1 MTSETTRSA
10 QKERLEK
17 LVRWASPIPAA
28 IERLHG
34 MHGPIAHLRP
44 TSNGVTLV
52 GLAPDRPQRGK
63 GGFRNLDQLVEDSPA
78 IFEKYCVGTDQGR
91 DTPEKEL
98 QSLLLRDAY
107 SHGRRMSL
115 LEQAIAASDDP
126 AELLF
131 VADELALPLGDRR
144 RIVCD
149 LLAVRI
155 LDDGR
160 HRPVV
165 IELKSERA
173 MKRLVEQVSAFA
185 ALVDEHREAFQS
197 LASALLETDIELEG
211 PCERWII
218 WPAPA
223 SGRREPR
230 TQELAEVDIRV
241 VNYSDGPTGL
251 ELLAP

>member
-1 MTSETTRSA
+1 
-10 QKERLEK
+10 
-17 LVRWASPIPAA
+17 
-28 IERLHG
+28 
-34 MHGPIAHLRP
+34 
-44 TSNGVTLV
+44 
-52 GLAPDRPQRGK
+52 
-63 GGFRNLDQLVEDSPA
+63 
-78 IFEKYCVGTDQGR
+78 
-91 DTPEKEL
+91 
-98 QSLLLRDAY
+98 
-107 SHGRRMSL
+107 MSL

-173 MKRLVEQVSAFA
+173 MKRPVEQVSAFA